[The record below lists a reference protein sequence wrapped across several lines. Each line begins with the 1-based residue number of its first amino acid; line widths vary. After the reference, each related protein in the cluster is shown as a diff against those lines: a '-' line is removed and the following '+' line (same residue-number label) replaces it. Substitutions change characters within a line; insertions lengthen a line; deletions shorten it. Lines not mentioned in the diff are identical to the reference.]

1 MKFDEAVG
9 RLFRRVFV
17 CKKCKTK
24 IIADTSKVLQRKI
37 KCRRCG
43 GKVFRPIK
51 SKR

>member
-24 IIADTSKVLQRKI
+24 IRADTSKVLQRKI